1 MTSDSNT
8 PMMSKTSMLLG
19 FPHSLEILSHVGIEL
34 VGNKLSV
41 LAISWVLLSIQEPF
55 WDVVLG
61 WSGDDITD
69 GLNLVVSDLS
79 SSLVGVDLSDLEGKE
94 GKSSTET
101 SDLSETEW
109 SLLFTVQVGVLHT
122 KNVLEVVWI
131 CKD

>member
-1 MTSDSNT
+1 
-8 PMMSKTSMLLG
+8 MLLG
-19 FPHSLEILSHVGIEL
+19 FSHSLKILSHGGIKL

-41 LAISWVLLSIQEPF
+41 LAISWVLLSIKEPF
-55 WDVVLG
+55 WDVVLS